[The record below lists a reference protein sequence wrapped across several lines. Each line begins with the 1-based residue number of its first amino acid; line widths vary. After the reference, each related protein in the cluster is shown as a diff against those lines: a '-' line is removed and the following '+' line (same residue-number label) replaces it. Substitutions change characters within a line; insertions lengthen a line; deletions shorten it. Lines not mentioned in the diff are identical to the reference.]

1 MRNKNLWRG
10 QRLGRLPVEQC
21 ANAIETTFGGGTQP
35 AEVAHALQ
43 STRQN
48 VLQEAMKELL
58 GGKRQRSLFSGA
70 VFVGEGVS
78 WYGNSVEVLRMKRV

>member
-10 QRLGRLPVEQC
+10 KGLGRLPVEQG
-21 ANAIETTFGGGTQP
+21 ADAFEASFGRGAEP
-35 AEVAHALQ
+35 AEVAHALEAA
-43 STRQN
+43 RQN

-58 GGKRQRSLFSGA
+58 GGKRQRALCSGA